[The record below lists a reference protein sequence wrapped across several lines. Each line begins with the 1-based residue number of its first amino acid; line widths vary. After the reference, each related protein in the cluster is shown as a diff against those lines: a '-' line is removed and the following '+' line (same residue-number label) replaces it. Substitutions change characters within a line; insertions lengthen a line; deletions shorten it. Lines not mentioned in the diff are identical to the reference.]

1 MVSITTGSI
10 LYNTIVAR
18 SKIKGTYSSLTFH
31 AKFSSVICAVSAL
44 TFAICVASSYED
56 WRYLAFL
63 VFEICVGMYFP
74 VQGMLRGMLIS
85 KDYQA
90 TVNKNFLRIK
100 NSRMLIV
107 SLSRSYL
114 CSASRLV
121 CSLWSHSWQVFHQ
134 LDKPCLVHAPFYLA
148 CPRSWPASSLFT
160 VQLTLIVITRQ
171 KCHRVKLWVIP
182 ILVPD
187 TKLLYVNVD
196 CEYIIFIASY
206 QFSSYLIW
214 F

>member
-1 MVSITTGSI
+1 MYFFAFIWVPSLQEVSRLNDLLPLGYIFASFMVSITTGSI

-90 TVNKNFLRIK
+90 TVNKNVLRIK

-121 CSLWSHSWQVFHQ
+121 CSL
-134 LDKPCLVHAPFYLA
+134 
-148 CPRSWPASSLFT
+148 
-160 VQLTLIVITRQ
+160 
-171 KCHRVKLWVIP
+171 
-182 ILVPD
+182 
-187 TKLLYVNVD
+187 
-196 CEYIIFIASY
+196 
-206 QFSSYLIW
+206 
-214 F
+214 